1 MRPGLVA
8 LASSLVPGWGH
19 RILGRRPSARAL
31 VVVDVLILVSILVSW
46 VMFRDQTA
54 RAWVDPEILVG
65 LLAANVMIL
74 GYRGVVTTDS
84 FLRSRPKLALDWA
97 MAGVAAVLVVTPH
110 LIVGNLVWAQYDM
123 ITTVFAGP
131 PSAAP
136 EGTSTTAP
144 QPSSSTA
151 VTTTTTA
158 TPTTTTTQAV
168 TTSTAQPRFWD
179 GTDRLN
185 VMLLGSDAGVGRIGT
200 RTDTVI
206 LLSVDPETGEA
217 AMFSVPRNLTEAP
230 LPEGMGRW
238 SCNCFPDIITHL
250 WANGEWYPDAFP
262 GPQSPSV
269 NALKASLGLIFDLEV
284 HYYAKVDLVGFVE
297 IVDALGGVTVD
308 VPQRIVDESYP
319 HEEGG
324 RESVVIEAG
333 PQFLDGHRALA
344 YSRIRRYS
352 GDFARMH
359 RQRCVIRG
367 LVNQAGLFD
376 FVTGYDEFADAVK
389 DHVETDIPLEALGD
403 IVELLGRVDIDE
415 VATLRITRYNYV
427 AGGHAGYQLYDLE
440 RIREDARRLIA
451 DPTTVLPT
459 QDAASFAETCELSFD

>member
-1 MRPGLVA
+1 MRSGLVA
-8 LASSLVPGWGH
+8 LVSALVPGWGH
-19 RILGRRPSARAL
+19 RALGRRRVARAL
-31 VVVDVLILVSILVSW
+31 VVVDALILTSILVFW
-46 VMFRDQTA
+46 ALFRDQAA
-54 RAWVDPEILVG
+54 RAWVDPDILIG
-65 LLAANVMIL
+65 LLAANILIL
-74 GYRGVVTTDS
+74 GYRGATTADAYFRAES
-84 FLRSRPKLALDWA
+84 KSVPDWL
-97 MAGVAAVLVVTPH
+97 MAAVAAMLVIAPH
-110 LIVGNLVWAQYDM
+110 VFVGNLVWAQYDM
-123 ITTVFAGP
+123 ITTVFGGPPVAGP
-131 PSAAP
+131 EA
-136 EGTSTTAP
+136 TSTTAS
-144 QPSSSTA
+144 QPSSSMA
-151 VTTTTTA
+151 VTTTTT
-158 TPTTTTTQAV
+158 TPSTTTTVEA
-168 TTSTAQPRFWD
+168 TTTTAQPRFWD
-179 GTDRLN
+179 GVDRLN

-206 LLSVDPETGEA
+206 LLSVDPQTGQA

-297 IVDALGGVTVD
+297 MVDALGGVTVD
-308 VPQRIVDESYP
+308 VPVRIFDESYP

-324 RESVVIEAG
+324 WESVVIEPG

-367 LVNQAGLFD
+367 LVDQVGLFD
-376 FVTGYDEFADAVK
+376 FVTGYAAFADAVK
-389 DHVETDIPLEALGD
+389 EHVETDIPLEALGD

-427 AGGHAGYQLYDLE
+427 ASGHAGYQLYDLE
-440 RIREDARRLIA
+440 RIREDAHLLIA
-451 DPTTVLPT
+451 DPATVLPT
-459 QDAASFAETCELSFD
+459 QDAASFAEACELSFE